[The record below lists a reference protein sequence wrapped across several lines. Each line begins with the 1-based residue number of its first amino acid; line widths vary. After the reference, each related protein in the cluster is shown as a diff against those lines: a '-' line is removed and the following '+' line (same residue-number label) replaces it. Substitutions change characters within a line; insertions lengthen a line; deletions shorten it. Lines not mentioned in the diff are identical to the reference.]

1 MQVLEKTLHGLI
13 QSGHVAVV
21 ETSFALHLAMPWLLV
36 MFITNSVAINGGWC
50 DEPNSYSTYFIC
62 KGLMSN
68 G

>member
-1 MQVLEKTLHGLI
+1 MHASTGKDLTWINPKWTCGC
-13 QSGHVAVV
+13 SGNLFCSA
-21 ETSFALHLAMPWLLV
+21 SGDAMV

-68 G
+68 S